1 MGGIAGIIGLARVNP
16 RAVEAMTER
25 LVHRGPDSDGLWT
38 GLDGRVVLGHRRLA
52 ILDPSPRGRQPMCDP
67 EGRAVVNFN
76 GEIYNYVELA
86 ARLRAEGAQFESG
99 TDTEVLLQGYLH
111 WGDDVLRE
119 LNGMFAFALFDAAR
133 GRMLFARDRFA
144 EKPLLFARGREFF
157 AFASEYKALH
167 ALAEVSDETDDVRMM
182 RFLHQPRRGLDDE
195 RATVFSDVCQLLG
208 GEKLVLDTDTLEFQI
223 TPYWTPAPDADL
235 ARLGEE
241 EAVERVRE
249 LLVDSVRLRLRSDVE
264 VGSCL
269 SGGLGSSA
277 LVCIARDLIGDDRP
291 YHVFCGRFPGS
302 ADDEWR
308 FAEQVVDK
316 THVVA
321 HVVEP
326 RPGDLLGQIETF
338 VWMNELPVGSTS
350 QYAQWCVFE
359 RAKEEN
365 VTVLLD
371 GQGGDELLGGYEQ
384 YFPDYLTALRQ
395 SGQHRRARRERKA
408 IRERYPLALPGL
420 AQTAKRAMPER
431 ARAAAARLLGVGSDF
446 AFGLMDGASVTG
458 DSPPARTPDS
468 SYHGLARTLCEG
480 SFVAH
485 LPTLLR
491 YGDRNSMAHSREVRL
506 PFCDHRLAELVLSL
520 PPQYLMGEAQTKRL
534 LRRAMRGIV
543 PDGILSRWGKQ
554 GFLPPQDAWFRE
566 ALLAPVKDL
575 FHDPVFSNRGWWNV
589 KWWRNAVRRFENG
602 ESHLAWVLWRP
613 FIAEAWWEHFVKPIR
628 TLPREPVLA
637 RRWLHLAPVRSA
649 R

>member
-1 MGGIAGIIGLARVNP
+1 M
-16 RAVEAMTER
+16 
-25 LVHRGPDSDGLWT
+25 
-38 GLDGRVVLGHRRLA
+38 
-52 ILDPSPRGRQPMCDP
+52 
-67 EGRAVVNFN
+67 
-76 GEIYNYVELA
+76 
-86 ARLRAEGAQFESG
+86 RAEGAVFESG

-111 WGDDVLRE
+111 WGDDVLGE
-119 LNGMFAFALFDAAR
+119 LNGMFAFALFDAAK

-144 EKPLLFARGREFF
+144 EKPLLFVTGRDFF
-157 AFASEYKALH
+157 AFASEYKALQ

-182 RFLHQPRRGLDDE
+182 RFLYEPRRGLDDE
-195 RATVFSDVCQLLG
+195 PATVFPAVRQLLG
-208 GEKLVLDTDTLEFQI
+208 GEKLVLDTDTLEFQV

-241 EAVERVRE
+241 EATARFRE

-269 SGGLGSSA
+269 SGGLDSSA

-291 YHVFCGRFPGS
+291 YHVFCGRFPETD
-302 ADDEWR
+302 ADEWR

-316 THVVA
+316 THVVP

-326 RPGDLLGQIETF
+326 RPDALLGQIETF
-338 VWMNELPVGSTS
+338 VWLNELPVGSTS

-371 GQGGDELLGGYEQ
+371 GQGGDEVLGGYEQ
-384 YFPDYLTALRQ
+384 YFSDYLAALRQ
-395 SGQHRRARRERKA
+395 SGQRRRAFTERKA
-408 IRERYPLALPGL
+408 IRARYPLALPGL
-420 AQTAKRAMPER
+420 AQTAKRAMPR
-431 ARAAAARLLGVGSDF
+431 PVRAATARLLGVGSDF
-446 AFGLMDGASVTG
+446 AFGLMDGESVT
-458 DSPPARTPDS
+458 DNTPPMRTPDA
-468 SYHGLARTLCEG
+468 SYHALARALCKDT
-480 SFVAH
+480 FVAH

-520 PPQYLMGEAQTKRL
+520 PPRYLMGEAQTKRL

-554 GFLPPQDAWFRE
+554 GFLPPQDKWFRE

-637 RRWLHLAPVRSA
+637 RRWLHLAR
-649 R
+649 